1 MSFVSICFSH
11 LYYYEYSY
19 RMCYVRINYIAFE
32 EEALYKDL
40 GGDVENTPNVD
51 ELDAGDVK
59 RIRNLNSN
67 VI

>member
-1 MSFVSICFSH
+1 
-11 LYYYEYSY
+11 
-19 RMCYVRINYIAFE
+19 MCYVRINYIAFE
-32 EEALYKDL
+32 EVALYKDL

-59 RIRNLNSN
+59 RIRKLYSN